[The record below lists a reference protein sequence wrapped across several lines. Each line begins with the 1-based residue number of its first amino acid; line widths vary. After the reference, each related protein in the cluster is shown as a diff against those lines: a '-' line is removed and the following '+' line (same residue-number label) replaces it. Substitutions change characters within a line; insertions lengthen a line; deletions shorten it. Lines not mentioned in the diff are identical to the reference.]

1 MIEARKTL
9 VFLVDD
15 DAFYLKA
22 LEIDFKQNEAYEV
35 KTFSSGELC
44 LLALD
49 QNPDIIILDYQL
61 DSIEEGAID
70 GIQTLDKIK
79 EFNAQIPVIIVSAQ
93 DKIAVAVDCMKH
105 QALDYFVKSET
116 AYIRLD
122 KAIQD
127 MLKRNKMQQTL
138 NWYMNKS

>member
-1 MIEARKTL
+1 MITTRKTL

-15 DAFYLKA
+15 DALYLKA
-22 LEIDFKQNEAYEV
+22 LEIDFQQNSAYEV

-44 LLALD
+44 LDALT

-61 DSIEEGAID
+61 DDIVEGSMN

-79 EFNAQIPVIIVSAQ
+79 AFNAQIPVIMLSAQ
-93 DKIAVAVDCMKH
+93 DKIAVAVECMKH

-122 KAIQD
+122 RAIQD
-127 MLKRNKMQQTL
+127 LLKRNKLQQTL
-138 NWYMNKS
+138 NWYMDKS